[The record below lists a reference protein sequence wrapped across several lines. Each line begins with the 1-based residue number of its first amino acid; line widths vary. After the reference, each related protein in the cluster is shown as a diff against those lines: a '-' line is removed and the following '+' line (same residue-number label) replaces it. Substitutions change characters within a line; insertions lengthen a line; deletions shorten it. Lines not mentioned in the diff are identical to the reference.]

1 MATAFQ
7 FARIVAPD
15 GVNPTRSTTLT
26 AKLVGTSTAATLYTD
41 PTLTS
46 ALSGSGSFTTDGNG
60 FAEFCTSGIAAV
72 DIYNGSTLIESNV
85 PLQVFLPVSAPL
97 NASGG
102 LSSAYTGQATY
113 ALNGSPT
120 GVYFEN
126 MPRHLAGTDLA
137 AFTSNT
143 MLSTAIWLPAGAVVT
158 NLTFVTGATAAA
170 GPTHSFAAL
179 YSTASTPALL
189 ANSADAT
196 NTVVWA
202 AETAYTYAMSSPY
215 TVTTSGVYY
224 AALSITDGTTMP
236 SLVGLGRAGAG
247 ASKAVITGNKQISQT
262 SGSSLNG
269 TPPATITSSTASGK
283 IPLVI
288 VT

>member
-1 MATAFQ
+1 MATAYR

-15 GVNPTRSTTLT
+15 GVNPIRSTTIT
-26 AKLVGTSTAATLYTD
+26 AKLPGTSTTVTLYTD
-41 PTLTS
+41 PTLATV
-46 ALSGSGSFTTDGNG
+46 LSGAGQFTTDVNG
-60 FAEFCTSGIAAV
+60 FAQWATTVGTV
-72 DIYNGSTLIESNV
+72 DFYNGSTLIESNV
-85 PLQVFLPVSAPL
+85 SVPRFDPVDAPL

-102 LSSAYTGQATY
+102 LSSAYTGQAGF
-113 ALNGSPT
+113 ALDGSPS
-120 GVYFEN
+120 GVYYAN
-126 MPRHLAGTDLA
+126 MSRRDAGTDLA

-158 NLTFVTGATAAA
+158 NLTFVSGATAAA

-179 YSTASTPALL
+179 YSTAATPALL

-236 SLVGLGRAGAG
+236 SIVGIGRAGAG
-247 ASKAVITGNKQISQT
+247 ASKAVISGNKQISQT

-269 TPPATITSSTASGK
+269 TPPATITGSTASGK